1 MTEVIVPIILGV
13 IASGGLWTFIQFMI
27 NRKDSQKDKI
37 DGIDSKLNTIE
48 KNLVKAEKDNL
59 RTQLMLMI
67 STYPDEE
74 TEILQLAQHYFKDL
88 KGNWVCTAIF
98 QRYLK
103 DRKIERPDWFD

>member
-1 MTEVIVPIILGV
+1 MEKLIEII
-13 IASGGLWTFIQFMI
+13 IAIIGSGAFFTFLQFLI

-37 DGIDSKLNTIE
+37 DGIDSKLNKIE

-103 DRKIERPDWFD
+103 DRNIERPDWFD